1 MSALPPSI
9 SISEPATLTPTTS
22 TAVSS
27 TESTL
32 IYRVKEASDSAALTV
47 LVDSHTGIYVDVVS
61 RYSQAYPNVIKRDD
75 LVEDRLYN
83 MYRFIIDYD
92 PARGTKLSTYICDRT
107 DYMCKTLLKKDRT
120 NPITAGTYGPGGA
133 LSLGTV
139 GDTYTTSV
147 GTNITLV
154 DEGSESQVIDNADKD
169 LRIDDILVTAKRWCS
184 DERFIQI
191 LGYRFFN
198 KPKTCL
204 SWRAI
209 GRLMGLSHERVRIIY
224 NENLE
229 VVKRKM
235 RGCSV

>member
-1 MSALPPSI
+1 MNGLSCSVSSSCSPSI
-9 SISEPATLTPTTS
+9 TS
-22 TAVSS
+22 TITSESS
-27 TESTL
+27 L
-32 IYRVKEASDSAALTV
+32 IYRVKEISDSQALTV
-47 LVDSHTGIYVDVVS
+47 LVDNHTGIYVDVVS

-83 MYRFIIDYD
+83 LYRFIIDYD
-92 PARGTKLSTYICDRT
+92 PARGTKLSTYICNRT

-133 LSLGTV
+133 LSLGTA

-154 DEGSESQVIDNADKD
+154 DNGSEAQVVNTADRD
-169 LRIDDILVTAKRWCS
+169 LKIDDIMAAARRWCT

-191 LGYRFFN
+191 LGYRHFN
-198 KPKTCL
+198 VPQTCL

-209 GRLMGLSHERVRIIY
+209 GKRLSLSHERVRAIY
-224 NENLE
+224 NENISII
-229 VVKRKM
+229 KRHM
-235 RGCSV
+235 ASHSV